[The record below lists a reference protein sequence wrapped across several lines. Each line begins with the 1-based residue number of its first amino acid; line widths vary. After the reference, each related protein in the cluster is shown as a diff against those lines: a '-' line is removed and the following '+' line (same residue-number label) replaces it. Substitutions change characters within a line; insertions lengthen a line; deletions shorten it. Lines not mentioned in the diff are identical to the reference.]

1 MPEEMIQAIRA
12 FLEFCYI
19 VRRNVLDTKSLDEL
33 EDALNRYHKYR
44 TIFQECGVRPDGFNL
59 PRQHSLLHY
68 LQLIREFGAPNGLCS
83 SITESKHIKA
93 VKQPW
98 RRSSRFNAL
107 GQMLLTNQRLDKLAA
122 AHVDFVHRK
131 MLDGTSLEWAL
142 SRLGAFFNTLFKC
155 ITANL
160 IEI

>member
-68 LQLIREFGAPNGLCS
+68 LLLIREFGAPNGSCS

-98 RRSSRFNAL
+98 RCSSQFNAL
-107 GQMLLTNQRLDKLAA
+107 SQMLLTNQWLDKLAA
-122 AHVDFVHRK
+122 AHVDFVHRQ
-131 MLDGTSLEWAL
+131 MLDGTSLDWAL
-142 SRLGAFFNTLFKC
+142 SRLGTYTHH
-155 ITANL
+155 I
-160 IEI
+160 